1 MKHSFTKINTFVA
14 VVELGSIKAASEK
27 LDLDPS
33 TVSRQLSTLEAEL
46 DVLLIRRSTRK
57 LNITRVGRKI
67 FEHYK
72 TVLEQLQQVEEAC
85 EGAHRQND
93 IFITMPG
100 GYGHYAVMPLI
111 QDYLAAEP
119 HVRIHVDWSDERRDM
134 IAGGIDVG
142 IRGGHLPSD
151 KVVAVALA
159 ELKLSFIASPKVLK
173 RHGGPET
180 FEDLNC
186 FPWIKLNAPGKS
198 KLPPLRNGYQL
209 NTDLVTNIPLTVSN
223 QEAAIEAVMRGLGIA
238 VVERVAV
245 AEQLDRGELV
255 ELFADTIHPVGYYW
269 LYIPEGRRIQPH
281 IRAFYHYLIEHLRE
295 QAITQGQGSLSN
307 TR

>member
-57 LNITRVGRKI
+57 INITRVGRKI

-85 EGAHRQND
+85 KGADRQND
-93 IFITMPG
+93 IFITMPS

-111 QDYLAAEP
+111 QDYLAAES

-151 KVVAVALA
+151 KVVAVALS

-173 RHGGPET
+173 RHGGPKT
-180 FEDLNC
+180 FEDLNG
-186 FPWIKLNAPGKS
+186 FPWIKFNVPGKS
-198 KLPPLRNGYQL
+198 KLPPLRNGYQI

-223 QEAAIEAVMRGLGIA
+223 QEAAIEAVVRGLGIA

-255 ELFADTIHPVGYYW
+255 ELFAETIHPAGYYW

-281 IRAFYHYLIEHLRE
+281 IRAFYHYLIKHLRE
-295 QAITQGQGSLSN
+295 QSVTQGQGSLSN